1 MENVLEI
8 DSLCRSF
15 GPVRVLDRVSLSLA
29 PGRVLGLCGENG
41 AGKSTLLRCVAGF
54 LRPDSGTVRI
64 DAGGDGRR
72 PCYLVPQE
80 FALVPDMTVVENLY
94 LGREI
99 VRHGILDRA
108 SMRGEATWLLSATG
122 SSLPPDARVADLGVA
137 DRQKIEIARAFLQRS
152 RLLLF
157 DEPTTVLDAAETAEL
172 FATIRAFVHGGGSRP
187 GRKEKN
193 RSPRLLTLRSLF
205 RGGGSVVYV
214 SHKLPEVLEICDEVA
229 VLRDGVLVARR
240 PASEFTPATL
250 AECMVGRPLS
260 HLYPPKLPWRGDPAA
275 PPALEAVGLAD
286 GGRVRDVSFRL
297 REGEILGLAGL
308 AGAGRTELAEL
319 LCGASRRTAGTLRLF
334 GREVRFRD
342 VHEALA
348 AGVTYLP
355 EDRQGAGV
363 LPDFSVEENATL
375 ASLSAYRRGP
385 FVDFRA
391 RRAAVRRRIDE
402 LRIKCEDPAAPVRS
416 LSGGNQQKVV
426 LAKGLETRPRVF
438 VFDEPTRG
446 VDVGAR
452 ADLYAILRD
461 LAARG
466 MAVLL
471 VSSDLDEIV
480 GNCDR
485 VLVMHEGRIAG
496 EVSGGGVTETAI
508 VRLAHGLP
516 PVDAAP
522 AFPFPDPPSPCTT

>member
-1 MENVLEI
+1 M
-8 DSLCRSF
+8 
-15 GPVRVLDRVSLSLA
+15 G
-29 PGRVLGLCGENG
+29 
-41 AGKSTLLRCVAGF
+41 
-54 LRPDSGTVRI
+54 
-64 DAGGDGRR
+64 
-72 PCYLVPQE
+72 
-80 FALVPDMTVVENLY
+80 
-94 LGREI
+94 
-99 VRHGILDRA
+99 
-108 SMRGEATWLLSATG
+108 
-122 SSLPPDARVADLGVA
+122 
-137 DRQKIEIARAFLQRS
+137 RQKIEIARAFLQRS

-205 RGGGSVVYV
+205 TGGGSVVYV

-260 HLYPPKLPWRGDPAA
+260 RLYPPKLPWRGDPAA

-391 RRAAVRRRIDE
+391 RRARAATSRR
-402 LRIKCEDPAAPVRS
+402 S
-416 LSGGNQQKVV
+416 SS
-426 LAKGLETRPRVF
+426 PRGS
-438 VFDEPTRG
+438 RR
-446 VDVGAR
+446 AR
-452 ADLYAILRD
+452 ACSSSTSRRGASTS
-461 LAARG
+461 ARAPTCTRSCATSPRAG
-466 MAVLL
+466 WRCC
-471 VSSDLDEIV
+471 SSPPTST
-480 GNCDR
+480 R
-485 VLVMHEGRIAG
+485 SSA
-496 EVSGGGVTETAI
+496 TAT
-508 VRLAHGLP
+508 AC
-516 PVDAAP
+516 
-522 AFPFPDPPSPCTT
+522 S